1 MMLPNHSIEVTT
13 SYKCRAERT
22 ADILNLYTTELVT
35 QIMMKTTMI
44 ISTIL
49 ISLIIFQGTNS
60 GFNILVEARHLAD
73 ESSSEHPASSL
84 LGTPNIGSSFG
95 VMKTGFTENYTT
107 KFRSPPPP
115 PKSATPP
122 HHAPTPPKHIP
133 TITDLLDRSPPST
146 PYISSA

>member
-1 MMLPNHSIEVTT
+1 MLEIRLLFMVGWISITGAIT
-13 SYKCRAERT
+13 Y
-22 ADILNLYTTELVT
+22 
-35 QIMMKTTMI
+35 
-44 ISTIL
+44 
-49 ISLIIFQGTNS
+49 
-60 GFNILVEARHLAD
+60 

-107 KFRSPPPP
+107 KFKSPPPP

-122 HHAPTPPKHIP
+122 HQAPTPPKHIP

-146 PYISSA
+146 PCISSA